1 MSGVKG
7 RRARRLAGSP
17 VPAAMAVL
25 ARGDALSMSR
35 PELEPVVTEMVLAWW
50 NPSLSKQTLRACPGI
65 VKVLDWLQDQAG
77 NDWHSRWV
85 ASGADSQPRTWPS
98 LTGATTI
105 TEAQAAGLTVEAL
118 VILRAIA
125 PSLPWLLGVSRFRL
139 QDDWTLHHDAAVFAA
154 LRKRLNA
161 DDCVDRG
168 DTIGH
173 LYRLSVTTG
182 RDLPALTAADF
193 YAGHRDLVRA
203 GRRRNLDAAWRH
215 LRQVGLL
222 SGEPEELCQVRAK
235 PRLTPAELVD
245 RYGVHDVG
253 MRRLLVEY
261 LTERETTC
269 DYTTLTSVA
278 LHVAKLFWVDL
289 EAHEPGLRSLA
300 LSPEQARAWKKRVQT
315 LPSGR
320 QRTDWSAV
328 ARSVRSFYLDLS
340 AWAQDDPARWAPWCA
355 PCPIGNRELRKL
367 APRRRRRQI
376 ATMNARTRALS
387 PLLPQ
392 LISSVA
398 RQLWFAEQR
407 LAAATAAE
415 PGAEFTVAGERWR
428 RSPRPVRRQRYYQQ
442 YDVTATDE
450 AGRRVDLSKAED
462 RAFWTWATVEVLRHT
477 GYASRN
483 CWN

>member
-1 MSGVKG
+1 MSAVKG

-17 VPAAMAVL
+17 VPAAIAVL

-125 PSLPWLLGVSRFRL
+125 PSLLWLLGVSRFRL
-139 QDDWTLHHDAAVFAA
+139 QDHWTLHHDAAVFAA

-193 YAGHRDLVRA
+193 YAGHCDLVRA

-235 PRLTPAELVD
+235 PRLTPAELID
-245 RYGVHDVG
+245 RYGC
-253 MRRLLVEY
+253 M
-261 LTERETTC
+261 
-269 DYTTLTSVA
+269 TSA
-278 LHVAKLFWVDL
+278 CGGYWSNISLNAK
-289 EAHEPGLRSLA
+289 PLA
-300 LSPEQARAWKKRVQT
+300 ITQP
-315 LPSGR
+315 
-320 QRTDWSAV
+320 
-328 ARSVRSFYLDLS
+328 
-340 AWAQDDPARWAPWCA
+340 
-355 PCPIGNRELRKL
+355 
-367 APRRRRRQI
+367 
-376 ATMNARTRALS
+376 
-387 PLLPQ
+387 
-392 LISSVA
+392 
-398 RQLWFAEQR
+398 
-407 LAAATAAE
+407 
-415 PGAEFTVAGERWR
+415 
-428 RSPRPVRRQRYYQQ
+428 
-442 YDVTATDE
+442 
-450 AGRRVDLSKAED
+450 
-462 RAFWTWATVEVLRHT
+462 
-477 GYASRN
+477 
-483 CWN
+483 